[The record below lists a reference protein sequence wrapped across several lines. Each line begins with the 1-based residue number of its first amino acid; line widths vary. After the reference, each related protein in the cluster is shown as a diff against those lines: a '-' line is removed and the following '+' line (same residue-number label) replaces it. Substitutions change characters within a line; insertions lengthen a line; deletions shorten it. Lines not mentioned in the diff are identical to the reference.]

1 MNRKLLVIACGLILM
16 SLSGCVSTMLVEK
29 ATSVVAPDAKDKFSF
44 DLSTP
49 GADTGKLIVQ
59 CVPPTNLI
67 FANKYAI
74 KVDSYA
80 ALVVTKQSDTDIK
93 LNTGKHSVK
102 FYVVDGKAGLDEKV
116 AFGKATTREIDI
128 TKDKEQSLKYTGP
141 WRYSAKEKLKQNRNK
156 EDSSTL

>member
-1 MNRKLLVIACGLILM
+1 MSRKLPVIVCGLMLM
-16 SLSGCVSTMLVEK
+16 FLSGCVSTMCVEK

-49 GADTGKLIVQ
+49 GTDVGKLIVQ
-59 CVPPTNLI
+59 CVPPTNQI

-74 KVDSYA
+74 KVDSNA

-116 AFGKATTREIDI
+116 AFGKAATKEIDI
-128 TKDKEQSLKYTGP
+128 TKDQDQSVKYTGP
-141 WRYSAKEKLKQNRNK
+141 WRLFGEGKVEIKK
-156 EDSSTL
+156 

>member
-1 MNRKLLVIACGLILM
+1 MSRKLLGAAYGLILII
-16 SLSGCVSTMLVEK
+16 LSGCVSTMCVEK
-29 ATSVVAPDAKDKFSF
+29 ATSVVAPDAQEKFSF

-49 GADTGKLIVQ
+49 GTDVGKLIVQ
-59 CVPPTNLI
+59 CVPPTNQI

-74 KVDSYA
+74 KVDSHA

-141 WRYSAKEKLKQNRNK
+141 WRLFGEGKVEAK
-156 EDSSTL
+156 